1 MGDLN
6 VEGHNGAKEVGD
18 LYNLKN
24 LINSLHVF
32 KILIFQQV

>member
-6 VEGHNGAKEVGD
+6 VEGHNGPKEFCD

-24 LINSLHVF
+24 LINSLHVL
-32 KILIFQQV
+32 KILIF